1 MTLQEETKASIWN
14 LTGSP
19 LTMFIFI
26 SSVYF
31 SFWTGLLKGLNI
43 IANSFSV
50 CDGMT
55 SFMGIILNAFSLF
68 SSHFTSAAAFPPL
81 NSRNFWV
88 TLISTLSFSNL
99 SLRYTNLFKLFWSS
113 NLTKIIS
120 AKTLTLKECL

>member
-31 SFWTGLLKGLNI
+31 SFCTGLLNGLNI

-81 NSRNFWV
+81 NNLNFWV

-99 SLRYTNLFKLFWSS
+99 SLRYTNLFKLF
-113 NLTKIIS
+113 
-120 AKTLTLKECL
+120 